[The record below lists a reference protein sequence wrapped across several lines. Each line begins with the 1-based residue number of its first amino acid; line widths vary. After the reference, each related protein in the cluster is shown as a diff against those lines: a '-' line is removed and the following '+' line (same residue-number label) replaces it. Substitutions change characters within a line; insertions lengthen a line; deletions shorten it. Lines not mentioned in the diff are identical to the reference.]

1 MEIALHFHALYD
13 TIFLIGERNYVS
25 SKSDLEHQKDKGKD
39 PYTLIEALVSR
50 VVTLSD
56 RIDLLLDEKKE
67 QTLQNQEL
75 INTIKNQTACI
86 VELTDTIK
94 DLKNDNEAKDARIAE
109 LEERLNKNS
118 SNSSKPSG
126 SDFFNKPK
134 RSSINKGSKG
144 GSKKSSGGQKGHS
157 GSTMKLKA
165 TDDVIHHCLPSDCI
179 GCPQSL
185 KCENNVAES
194 RHVVDVR
201 IVKEQSR
208 YDRIERL
215 CPKTGMVISGQ
226 FPDTVS
232 APQQYGNHL
241 KALVVALSSFG
252 MISTSRIS
260 EILAG
265 VADLSISDGTV
276 CNILADCAQRS
287 RSFIPELKERV
298 LASDVAHFDETGI
311 RVKGKVHWGHTA
323 STKEVTLIHSHEKRG
338 IEGILAGGVLKGF
351 RGIASHDCWG
361 PYYRQEFSDV
371 KHAVCGAHID
381 RELEGVIQNTKQRWP
396 RSLQIL
402 LNEMLDAKRKM
413 EGQALSF
420 APEELVNQYSHRYD
434 RILERGF
441 SRNPYRNPKVR
452 KRGKPKKGKVL
463 SLLERLRNLK
473 DDVMRFFTDFRV
485 PFSNNVA
492 ERSFRMSKLKMKV
505 AGTFRSTEGGSN
517 FCTIFSIIDTVRK
530 NGENPFAALVN
541 LFDNTF
547 SLNFL
552 N

>member
-1 MEIALHFHALYD
+1 MEIALHFYVVCD

-25 SKSDLEHQKDKGKD
+25 SKSDLEDHENKGKD
-39 PYTLIEALVSR
+39 PYSLIETLVSQIA
-50 VVTLSD
+50 TLSD
-56 RIDLLLDEKKE
+56 QIALLLEENKE
-67 QTLQNQEL
+67 QTLQNQDL
-75 INTIKNQTACI
+75 IETIRYLKDVI
-86 VELTDTIK
+86 V
-94 DLKNDNEAKDARIAE
+94 AKDVEIANLKE
-109 LEERLNKNS
+109 KLNKNS
-118 SNSSKPSG
+118 LNSSKPSG

-134 RSSINKGSKG
+134 RSVINKGAQG
-144 GSKKSSGGQKGHS
+144 GARKSSGGQKGHS

-165 TDDVIHHCLPSDCI
+165 PDDVIHPCLPSDCI

-185 KCENNVAES
+185 SCGDKVAES
-194 RHVVDVR
+194 RHVVDIR
-201 IVKEQSR
+201 IVNEQIR
-208 YDRIERL
+208 YDRIERQ
-215 CPKTGMVISGQ
+215 CPKTGMMLSGQ

-241 KALVVALSSFG
+241 KALVVSLSSFG

-260 EILAG
+260 EIIAG
-265 VADLSISDGTV
+265 VADISISEGTV
-276 CNILADCAQRS
+276 CNILADCAERS
-287 RSFIPELKERV
+287 RNFIPDLKEKV

-311 RVKGKVHWGHTA
+311 RVKGKVPWGHTA

-338 IEGILAGGVLKGF
+338 IEGILAGGILKGV

-371 KHAVCGAHID
+371 THAACDAHID

-402 LNEMLDAKRKM
+402 LKEMLDAKQKLEER
-413 EGQALSF
+413 GISF
-420 APEELVNQYSHRYD
+420 APEELVNKYSRKYD

-441 SRNPYRNPKVR
+441 SRNPYRNPKIR

-492 ERSFRMSKLKMKV
+492 ERSFRMSKLKMKG
-505 AGTFRSTEGGSN
+505 AGSFRSPEGGAN

-530 NGENPFAALVN
+530 NGRNPFTALVR
-541 LFDNTF
+541 LFDNSF
-547 SLNFL
+547 SLDFL
-552 N
+552 S

>member
-1 MEIALHFHALYD
+1 M
-13 TIFLIGERNYVS
+13 FLIGERNYVS
-25 SKSDLEHQKDKGKD
+25 SKSDLEHQRPKGKD
-39 PYTLIEALVSR
+39 PDTLIETLVFQ
-50 VVTLSD
+50 VAKLSD
-56 RIDLLLDEKKE
+56 RIDQLLAENKE
-67 QTLQNQEL
+67 QTLQNQDL
-75 INTIKNQTACI
+75 I
-86 VELTDTIK
+86 DTIK
-94 DLKNDNEAKDARIAE
+94 DLTDIIKDLKKDNAAKDARIAE
-109 LEERLNKNS
+109 LEEKNNKDC

-126 SDFFNKPK
+126 SDFFNKPR

-144 GSKKSSGGQKGHS
+144 GAKKSSGGQKGHF

-185 KCENNVAES
+185 KCENKVAES

-215 CPKTGMVISGQ
+215 CPKTGLMLSGQ
-226 FPDTVS
+226 FPEIVS

-276 CNILADCAQRS
+276 CNILTDCAQRS
-287 RSFIPELKERV
+287 RSFIAELKERV
-298 LASDVAHFDETGI
+298 LASDIVHFDETGM

-371 KHAVCGAHID
+371 IHAVCGAHID
-381 RELEGVIQNTKQRWP
+381 RELEGVIQNKKQRWA

-402 LNEMLDAKRKM
+402 LKGMLDAKQKM
-413 EGQALSF
+413 MEQDLSS
-420 APEELVNQYSHRYD
+420 ASAELVNEYSRTYD

-441 SRNPYRNPKVR
+441 SRNPYRKPKVR

-505 AGTFRSTEGGSN
+505 AGTFRSTEGGAN

-530 NGENPFAALVN
+530 NGRNPFAALVR
-541 LFDNTF
+541 LFDNSF
-547 SLNFL
+547 SLDFL
-552 N
+552 S

>member
-1 MEIALHFHALYD
+1 MEIALHFYALYG
-13 TIFLIGERNYVS
+13 TIFLIIERNYVS
-25 SKSDLEHQKDKGKD
+25 SKSDLEHQKTKGKD
-39 PYTLIEALVSR
+39 PDTLIETLVFQ
-50 VVTLSD
+50 VAKLSD
-56 RIDLLLDEKKE
+56 RIDQLLAENKE
-67 QTLQNQEL
+67 QTLQNQD
-75 INTIKNQTACI
+75 
-86 VELTDTIK
+86 LTDTIK
-94 DLKNDNEAKDARIAE
+94 DLKKDIAAKDARIAE
-109 LEERLNKNS
+109 LEEKNNKDC

-144 GSKKSSGGQKGHS
+144 GAKKSSGGQKGHS
-157 GSTMKLKA
+157 GSTMKLKT
-165 TDDVIHHCLPSDCI
+165 TDDVVYHCLPSDCI

-194 RHVVDVR
+194 RHVVDIR

-215 CPKTGMVISGQ
+215 CPKTGLMLSGQ
-226 FPDTVS
+226 FPDMVS

-276 CNILADCAQRS
+276 CNILIDCAQRS
-287 RSFIPELKERV
+287 RSFLPELKERV

-323 STKEVTLIHSHEKRG
+323 STEEVTLIHSHEKRG
-338 IEGILAGGVLKGF
+338 IEGILAGGILKGF

-381 RELEGVIQNTKQRWP
+381 RELEGVVQNKKQRWA

-402 LNEMLDAKRKM
+402 LKGMLDTKRKM
-413 EGQALSF
+413 MDQNISS
-420 APEELVNQYSHRYD
+420 APAELVNKYSQKYD

-441 SRNPYRNPKVR
+441 SRNPYRKPKVR

-492 ERSFRMSKLKMKV
+492 ERSFRMSKLKVKV

-530 NGENPFAALVN
+530 NGRNPFAALVR
-541 LFDNTF
+541 LFDNSF
-547 SLNFL
+547 SLDFL
-552 N
+552 S

>member
-1 MEIALHFHALYD
+1 MEIALHFYALYG

-25 SKSDLEHQKDKGKD
+25 SKSDLEPQKTKGKD
-39 PYTLIEALVSR
+39 PDTLIETLVFQ
-50 VVTLSD
+50 VAKLSD
-56 RIDLLLDEKKE
+56 RIDQLLAENKE
-67 QTLQNQEL
+67 RTLQNQDL
-75 INTIKNQTACI
+75 I
-86 VELTDTIK
+86 DTIK
-94 DLKNDNEAKDARIAE
+94 DLKKDIAAKDARIAE
-109 LEERLNKNS
+109 LEEKNNKDC

-144 GSKKSSGGQKGHS
+144 GAKKSSGGQKGHS
-157 GSTMKLKA
+157 GSTMKLKT
-165 TDDVIHHCLPSDCI
+165 TDDVVHHCLPSDCI

-194 RHVVDVR
+194 RHVVDIR

-215 CPKTGMVISGQ
+215 CPKTGLMLSGQ

-276 CNILADCAQRS
+276 CNILIDCAQRS
-287 RSFIPELKERV
+287 RSFLPELKERV

-323 STKEVTLIHSHEKRG
+323 STEEVTLIHSHEKRG
-338 IEGILAGGVLKGF
+338 IEGILAGGILKGF

-381 RELEGVIQNTKQRWP
+381 SELEGVVQNKKQRWA
-396 RSLQIL
+396 RSLQML
-402 LNEMLDAKRKM
+402 LKGMLDTKRKM
-413 EGQALSF
+413 MDQNISS
-420 APEELVNQYSHRYD
+420 APAELVNKYSQKYD

-441 SRNPYRNPKVR
+441 SRNPYRKPKVR

-530 NGENPFAALVN
+530 NGRNPFAALVR
-541 LFDNTF
+541 LFDNSF
-547 SLNFL
+547 SLDFL
-552 N
+552 S

>member
-1 MEIALHFHALYD
+1 MPTE
-13 TIFLIGERNYVS
+13 
-25 SKSDLEHQKDKGKD
+25 SDLEQLQNKEKD
-39 PYTLIEALVSR
+39 PSILIEKLVSQ
-50 VVTLSD
+50 VAVLSD
-56 RIDLLLDEKKE
+56 RIDSLLEKDIE
-67 QTLQNQEL
+67 QNSL
-75 INTIKNQTACI
+75 IKTQTTCI

-94 DLKNDNEAKDARIAE
+94 DLKKDNEAKDARIAE

-118 SNSSKPSG
+118 SNSGKPSG

-144 GSKKSSGGQKGHS
+144 GAKKSSGGQKGHS

-179 GCPQSL
+179 GCPQCL

-201 IVKEQSR
+201 IVQEQSR

-215 CPKTGMVISGQ
+215 CPKTGLMLSGQ

-276 CNILADCAQRS
+276 CNILIDCAQRS
-287 RSFIPELKERV
+287 RSFLPELKERV

-371 KHAVCGAHID
+371 THAVCGAHID
-381 RELEGVIQNTKQRWP
+381 RELEGVIQNTKQRWA

-402 LNEMLDAKRKM
+402 LKGMLDAKQKM
-413 EGQALSF
+413 MEQDIYA
-420 APEELVNQYSHRYD
+420 APAELVNEYSQTYD

-441 SRNPYRNPKVR
+441 SRNPYRKPKVR

-463 SLLERLRNLK
+463 SLLDRLRNLK
-473 DDVMRFFTDFRV
+473 DDVMRFFTNFRV

-505 AGTFRSTEGGSN
+505 AGTFRSTEGGAD

-530 NGENPFAALVN
+530 NGRNPFTALVS
-541 LFDNTF
+541 LFDNSF
-547 SLNFL
+547 SLDFL
-552 N
+552 S